1 MAPPDPRAFA
11 EPEDISQKL
20 PPQLHT
26 HLRSSKWKERKEALD
41 DLATL
46 LSNTPRIKDSSQ
58 ISELSKALA
67 TCVAKDAN
75 INCVMVASTCLEEL
89 AKGMQ
94 GSFAKYHE
102 NVVPLA
108 LERLKERKANV
119 TDAIGAALDAV
130 FTTVCLFPFFT
141 HCLSSFLPVGNTN

>member
-1 MAPPDPRAFA
+1 MAPPDPRTFA
-11 EPEDISQKL
+11 EPEDIAQKL

-26 HLRSSKWKERKEALD
+26 NLKSSKWKERKEALD

-46 LSNTPRIKDSSQ
+46 LSNTPRIKDGSE

-67 TCVAKDAN
+67 ACVAKDAN
-75 INCVMVASTCLEEL
+75 INCVMIACNCLEEL

-94 GSFAKYHE
+94 ASFSKYRE

-108 LERLKERKANV
+108 LERLKERKTNV

-130 FTTVCLFPFFT
+130 FTTVCLFT
-141 HCLSSFLPVGNTN
+141 HFIYNLSSFPPAGNTH